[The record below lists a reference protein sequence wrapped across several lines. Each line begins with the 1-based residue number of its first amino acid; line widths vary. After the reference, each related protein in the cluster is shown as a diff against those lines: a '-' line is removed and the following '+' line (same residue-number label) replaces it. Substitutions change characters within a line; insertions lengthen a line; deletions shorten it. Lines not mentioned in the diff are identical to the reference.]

1 MSRQNDPP
9 SPIDAQMAA
18 PPPAVPQM
26 DESLTTAPAPNV
38 SDPPPDGALELIQ
51 SKWAVLVVLFCV
63 TGILGIP
70 LLWINKK
77 FSTVERVV
85 WSVVVTIYTAILIW
99 IVFAILMWS
108 YRQIVGY

>member
-1 MSRQNDPP
+1 MSQQNDPP
-9 SPIDAQMAA
+9 SPIDTQMAA
-18 PPPAVPQM
+18 PPPVAPQM
-26 DESLTTAPAPNV
+26 DDWSTGARVAEQPDSS
-38 SDPPPDGALELIQ
+38 SDSALDLIQ

-77 FSTVERVV
+77 FSTVERLV
-85 WSVVVTIYTAILIW
+85 WSIVVTIYTAILIW